1 MFMDE
6 RMMLS
11 NLLILL
17 QNFENL
23 WNMYSVSEGI
33 LYRDE
38 SKRSAKNFLELFCR
52 VTSVFPEIRNSK
64 AIHLNTTDNN
74 EYVNG
79 IIDGL
84 TSWAEGDKIFPFY
97 SIETSIGDNEKSRFF
112 LQPFFMCLS
121 AYLIGKIRLE
131 IRPILC
137 KSSGEGAFHQRNI
150 KWDGRF
156 PWQIKDRVDKSLL
169 SSLSES
175 ETIVIV
181 GDIRKSQEL
190 ITYSVAPHDYRVK
203 MVSYIEKVRGI
214 ILSKMGIFDR
224 FTGDGFICYFN
235 DYLARMFQIDL
246 YATVVDVCVQIQNE
260 SMLFFEKWQLD
271 LQKIPSDTIGLS
283 IGVDAGNIDFSD
295 DIMIFAIGVPAV
307 WATRMCAAGNAGD
320 IVFNNIPHA
329 KIVERKY
336 NYCFDEVISST
347 KHGEHFKA
355 FKLRM

>member
-64 AIHLNTTDNN
+64 AIHLNTTDDN

-84 TSWAEGDKIFPFY
+84 TSWAEGDKIFPFH

-203 MVSYIEKVRGI
+203 MVSYIEKVRDI

-260 SMLFFEKWQLD
+260 SMLFFEEWQLN

-295 DIMIFAIGVPAV
+295 DRMIFAIGVPAV

-336 NYCFDEVISST
+336 NYCFDEVINST